1 MRIAAL
7 LLTGICA
14 ASVGAQGDTIR
25 IDGSTGVMPLAKA
38 LAAAYTATPVSF
50 GTGLGSAARLEAVK
64 QGRIDIALASHGI
77 VVADVERQGLKVH
90 KIADVPVGFGV
101 HWSVGVANLT
111 DDQICD
117 IYGGRVT
124 NWRQLGGTDLEI
136 VPATRPKGE
145 VDGDV
150 VTASMSCVATPHA
163 RVASKEKP
171 EDMAAFLAAT
181 PGAIGMT
188 TTTVAG
194 QSGGRIRLISLSG
207 AAPTPENVIAN
218 RYRLTRESFLV
229 TLADAKPSVA
239 GLLAFIRSAEGA
251 RVISATGAIPR

>member
-1 MRIAAL
+1 MMA
-7 LLTGICA
+7 GA
-14 ASVGAQGDTIR
+14 ASARAQDTLR
-25 IDGSTGVMPLAKA
+25 IDGSTGVMPLVKA
-38 LAAAYTATPVSF
+38 LVSAHTAAAGRVPIAF
-50 GTGLGSAARLEAVK
+50 GTGLGSAARLEAVR

-101 HWSVGVANLT
+101 HSSVGITSLT
-111 DDQICD
+111 DAQVCD

-124 NWRQLGGTDLEI
+124 NWKQLGGSDLGI
-136 VPATRPKGE
+136 VAATRPKGE

-163 RVASKEKP
+163 GVVSKEKP
-171 EDMAAFLAAT
+171 EDMSAFLAAT
-181 PGAIGMT
+181 PGSIGMT

-194 QSGGRIRLISLSG
+194 QSGGRIRLVSLAG
-207 AAPTPENVIAN
+207 VAPTAENVLGN

-229 TLADAKPSVA
+229 TAAEPRPSVA

-251 RVISATGAIPR
+251 RVISGTGAIPR